1 MHISVEEDLSFC
13 DSDSMKSLAQLL
25 ASLMLLALTGT
36 GNADARLSLAPGF
49 SIETLPFAVP
59 NARQMALTDA
69 GALIVGTRK
78 KGRVYA
84 VVNPFTDNPRVITL
98 IKGLKMPSG
107 VAVVGSDLY
116 VAATSTVY
124 KVANIDQQLQPNPT
138 TTIITDAL
146 PNKRHHGWKYLKA
159 GPDGQLYLPVG
170 APCNVCLSDDP
181 RFATMLRMDP
191 ETGATEIIGHGI
203 RNSVGFDW
211 QPSSGDLWVS
221 DNGRDMM
228 GDDIPSDEINVIP
241 AASEKAPHY
250 GYPFIHSAPDG
261 SRIKD
266 PKFGDHPA
274 AQSLTFVDPAIRVQA
289 HAAVLGM
296 SFYRGERFPAPFQN
310 ALFVAEHGSW
320 NRSKKVGYQVSVATF
335 DTNSQ
340 PNYQPFITGWL
351 KGENAWGRPNDVL
364 PTPDGALLISD
375 DKAGVIYRVTAN
387 PTALALAP

>member
-1 MHISVEEDLSFC
+1 
-13 DSDSMKSLAQLL
+13 
-25 ASLMLLALTGT
+25 
-36 GNADARLSLAPGF
+36 
-49 SIETLPFAVP
+49 
-59 NARQMALTDA
+59 
-69 GALIVGTRK
+69 
-78 KGRVYA
+78 
-84 VVNPFTDNPRVITL
+84 
-98 IKGLKMPSG
+98 
-107 VAVVGSDLY
+107 
-116 VAATSTVY
+116 
-124 KVANIDQQLQPNPT
+124 
-138 TTIITDAL
+138 
-146 PNKRHHGWKYLKA
+146 
-159 GPDGQLYLPVG
+159 
-170 APCNVCLSDDP
+170 
-181 RFATMLRMDP
+181 
-191 ETGATEIIGHGI
+191 
-203 RNSVGFDW
+203 
-211 QPSSGDLWVS
+211 
-221 DNGRDMM
+221 MM

-296 SFYRGERFPAPFQN
+296 SFYRGERFPAPFQD

-335 DTNSQ
+335 DTNGQ

>member
-1 MHISVEEDLSFC
+1 
-13 DSDSMKSLAQLL
+13 
-25 ASLMLLALTGT
+25 MLLALTGT

-138 TTIITDAL
+138 TTVITDAL

-296 SFYRGERFPAPFQN
+296 SFYRGERFPAPFQD

-335 DTNSQ
+335 DTNGL